1 MVEET
6 QIIVGDQKLDVFM
19 QDGFFYTIATNSGI
33 HSHRYTEVHV
43 IISGQAEYLA
53 DGKTII
59 LQSGDVAFF
68 PGGMFH
74 AGVNRD
80 EDTRRIAFQINWP
93 IDQLYLCQVSQA
105 EAYGLYDAIQ
115 SYMTSG
121 KSLKMEIYMALI
133 CSNLPSCSHIPP
145 RAVED
150 RCFLINEFFSHNYD
164 KDISLNDLAVVLS
177 VSPKQASRLV
187 KKYWE
192 VRFRKFCAIIEWM
205 QQKN

>member
-80 EDTRRIAFQINWP
+80 
-93 IDQLYLCQVSQA
+93 
-105 EAYGLYDAIQ
+105 
-115 SYMTSG
+115 
-121 KSLKMEIYMALI
+121 
-133 CSNLPSCSHIPP
+133 
-145 RAVED
+145 
-150 RCFLINEFFSHNYD
+150 
-164 KDISLNDLAVVLS
+164 
-177 VSPKQASRLV
+177 
-187 KKYWE
+187 
-192 VRFRKFCAIIEWM
+192 
-205 QQKN
+205 